1 MSSYGIEI
9 FNSSGELVFAS
20 DKRTC
25 QVLQAGHVSL
35 GRAKEKE
42 VCINFPATARRPQVY
57 AQTSGLYN
65 VVAEN
70 DGPLYNLQEERWYWH
85 VIWWVMC
92 PTVCEFKVDG
102 NGKYCGIWFR
112 TSIAYLGKE
121 NWDAP
126 GPGADSGLPFDNI
139 PYVIFF

>member
-20 DKRTC
+20 DRRTI

-42 VCINFPATARRPQVY
+42 VLVSFPPVMRRPQVY

-65 VVAEN
+65 VVAVN
-70 DGPLYNLQEERWYWH
+70 DGPLYDMGSGTFYWH

-92 PTVCEFKVDG
+92 PTVCEFKLDSGGRYAGV
-102 NGKYCGIWFR
+102 YFR
-112 TSIAYLGKE
+112 TSIAYLGRE
-121 NWDAP
+121 DWNAP
-126 GPGADSGLPFDNI
+126 APGADSGLPFDNI
-139 PYVIFF
+139 PYAIFF